1 MPVFQGYSIL
11 IAHSPKESTVAGIN
25 EIVSKLRETIREV
38 DAEQLH
44 SRWKEAGAED
54 GPLIIDVRERDEFV
68 DGHVEGCEFIPR
80 GTLEMKIENIES
92 NREREIL
99 LYCAGGTRSLF
110 AAKSLEDLGYTNVAS
125 VAGGFR
131 AWKQQGFPVH
141 IAKTLTPEQMT
152 RYSRHLIIPEVGE
165 KGQTKLLNSKV
176 MMLGAGALGSPVG
189 LYLAA
194 AGVGQI
200 GIIDSDVVDRSN
212 LQRQILHTDE
222 RIGEPKVES
231 AKKTLQALNPDVK
244 IEMHNTRLTSKN
256 ILEIF
261 EGYDLVVD
269 GGDNFPTRYLINDAC
284 VKLGIPNVHGSIFR
298 FEGQVT
304 SFVPHVGPCYRC
316 LYPEPPPAEFA
327 PSCQEAGVLGVLPGI
342 VGSLQAIETIKLLL
356 GVGESMAGRLLLFD
370 GLKTNFRE
378 LKLRRDPGCAVCGD
392 DAGPIEFIDY
402 EQFCSVS
409 L

>member
-1 MPVFQGYSIL
+1 M
-11 IAHSPKESTVAGIN
+11 AGLN
-25 EIVSKLRETIREV
+25 EILNEIRKSVPETDVVSLRKKLQEPTRGE
-38 DAEQLH
+38 
-44 SRWKEAGAED
+44 
-54 GPLIIDVRERDEFV
+54 GPLLIDVRERDEFV
-68 DGHVEGCEFIPR
+68 DGSIEGAQFIPR
-80 GTLEMKIENIES
+80 GLLDVKIENLEG
-92 NREREIL
+92 NRDREIL
-99 LYCAGGTRSLF
+99 LFCAGGTRSLL
-110 AAKSLEDLGYTNVAS
+110 AAKSLKDLGYSNVTS
-125 VAGGFR
+125 VAGGFS
-131 AWKQQGFPVH
+131 AWKQEGYPIH
-141 IAKTLTPEQMT
+141 IARSLTPEQMT

-165 KGQTKLLNSKV
+165 RGQQKLLDSKV
-176 MMLGAGALGSPVG
+176 LMLGAGALGSPVG

-194 AGVGQI
+194 AGVGRI

-212 LQRQILHTDE
+212 LQRQILHRDDS
-222 RIGEPKVES
+222 IGEPKVES
-231 AKKTLQALNPDVK
+231 AKRTLQALNPD
-244 IEMHNTRLTSKN
+244 IQIDMHHTRLTSEN

-304 SFVPHVGPCYRC
+304 SFIPHQGPCYRC

-342 VGSLQAIETIKLLL
+342 IGSLQAIETIKILL
-356 GVGESMAGRLLLFD
+356 GIGENMAGRLLLFD

-378 LKLRRDPGCAVCGD
+378 LKLRRDPNCAVCGE